1 VTRAGASHR
10 RRFPRQYVSFAFTER
25 LVEVGV
31 DPSVGSVGDAYDNA
45 LAESQIGLYKTELT
59 RPEGPWRGV
68 EHVELESLNWVDWFN
83 TEAARG
89 AFGSNPDGSRRTSLR
104 CQERA
109 HADRLSQEKGSPE
122 TPGRFSHTLS
132 CQV

>member
-1 VTRAGASHR
+1 VLLKPVAVGVSQCWSRDRAGASHR

-68 EHVELESLNWVDWFN
+68 EHVELETS
-83 TEAARG
+83 TGSIGSTPRG
-89 AFGSNPDGSRRTSLR
+89 RTRRFR
-104 CQERA
+104 I
-109 HADRLSQEKGSPE
+109 
-122 TPGRFSHTLS
+122 
-132 CQV
+132 